1 MQPYMLSHV
10 LAHERD
16 VRRSSPLPTQRKQ
29 RPVPARYPE
38 AVAFAIRYS
47 DHVCWKMTFSLLSS
61 LEPFSKKLQPQPAI
75 FLALETGR
83 ISLRKMC
90 MLLDGYVHV
99 PYKLI
104 RSISRGLDAV

>member
-16 VRRSSPLPTQRKQ
+16 ERKISSPLPTQRKQ

-47 DHVCWKMTFSLLSS
+47 DHVSRVLENDLLSS
-61 LEPFSKKLQPQPAI
+61 LEPFSKKLQPQPAM
-75 FLALETGR
+75 LALETGG

-90 MLLDGYVHV
+90 MWLVVGSGVAASKFHF
-99 PYKLI
+99 
-104 RSISRGLDAV
+104 S